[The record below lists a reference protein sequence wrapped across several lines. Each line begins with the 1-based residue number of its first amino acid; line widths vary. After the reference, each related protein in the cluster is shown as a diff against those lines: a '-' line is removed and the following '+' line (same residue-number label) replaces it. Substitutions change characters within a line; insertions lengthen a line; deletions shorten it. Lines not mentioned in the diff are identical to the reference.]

1 MMDNSE
7 IKIFDNVEFGK
18 VRIVE
23 ENSKPLFCGSDVA
36 KALGYTR
43 PYDAITAHCRY
54 TVKRSI
60 PHPQSPD
67 KQIEVTFIPEGDV
80 YRLITHSKLPSADKF
95 ERWVFDEVL
104 PDIRKHGIYM
114 TDNMITKVQQ
124 NPELIYIM
132 ADTLMKE
139 HQKNQELTQSLEEAQ
154 PKVEYHDKVLMAP
167 ETMVITQI
175 AKEYGKSAREMNA
188 LLHDIGIQY
197 KVNGQW
203 VLYAKYANQGYT
215 KDVTCQKE
223 HDGIVGTYVNTQW
236 TQKGRKFL
244 YEELKQ
250 RNILPIEQAV

>member
-1 MMDNSE
+1 
-7 IKIFDNVEFGK
+7 
-18 VRIVE
+18 
-23 ENSKPLFCGSDVA
+23 
-36 KALGYTR
+36 
-43 PYDAITAHCRY
+43 
-54 TVKRSI
+54 
-60 PHPQSPD
+60 
-67 KQIEVTFIPEGDV
+67 
-80 YRLITHSKLPSADKF
+80 
-95 ERWVFDEVL
+95 
-104 PDIRKHGIYM
+104 
-114 TDNMITKVQQ
+114 
-124 NPELIYIM
+124 
-132 ADTLMKE
+132 MKE

>member
-1 MMDNSE
+1 MVNNE
-7 IKIFDNVEFGK
+7 IKIFQNDKFGTVRTVMQNGEPWFVLKDACAALNINNHKMAAQRLDKDEVSQTDLIDAMGRMQKTTVINESGLYSLTLRSDKPEAKEF
-18 VRIVE
+18 
-23 ENSKPLFCGSDVA
+23 
-36 KALGYTR
+36 
-43 PYDAITAHCRY
+43 
-54 TVKRSI
+54 KRW
-60 PHPQSPD
+60 
-67 KQIEVTFIPEGDV
+67 
-80 YRLITHSKLPSADKF
+80 ITH
-95 ERWVFDEVL
+95 EVI